1 MPKTIKITDF
11 LKSVIIFTLIMETLG
26 AICLYIAFSN
36 NGMETLQAI
45 WYGIFH
51 SVSAFCTAGFGVF
64 NDSFIAYQDNVFL
77 NTVVS
82 VLAIAGSLG
91 FIVITDLWYRI
102 SGKSKSL
109 SFTSKIII
117 YGFIILLTLGTTVT
131 YFTETLLRDSESRLM
146 QSFFQSMSAMTTVG
160 FNTINTG
167 AVSLP
172 IILLVTFLMYIG
184 ASPSGTAGGMKITTL
199 TAMISVLKSRVIGEK
214 KSLS

>member
-1 MPKTIKITDF
+1 
-11 LKSVIIFTLIMETLG
+11 
-26 AICLYIAFSN
+26 
-36 NGMETLQAI
+36 
-45 WYGIFH
+45 
-51 SVSAFCTAGFGVF
+51 
-64 NDSFIAYQDNVFL
+64 VFL

-91 FIVITDLWYRI
+91 FIVITVLWYRI